1 MGTCLTSD
9 NRVFLGADGIGI
21 HHLKMYELLF
31 TFGFISTTVNCNN
44 KAEWKWLTSVKL
56 SKCKCLL
63 AWRHKSFF
71 ILHQP
76 LWPLNWLLRCPS
88 RLWVAAIQSASKLS
102 SHLNGQ
108 VCHTLIQREQKGNYT
123 SFFFFI
129 VNWISRKHLPKA
141 WSRMIKVWAGTLQ
154 WNGSKDGERALILL
168 KLCVKGIR
176 KQANS
181 RTWYCE
187 SETGRG

>member
-1 MGTCLTSD
+1 MGTCLASD

-63 AWRHKSFF
+63 VWRHKSFLYYINHF
-71 ILHQP
+71 DHWTGSWGVLQGCG
-76 LWPLNWLLRCPS
+76 WLLFSLHPS
-88 RLWVAAIQSASKLS
+88 SALTETDRYATHLFRKAI
-102 SHLNGQ
+102 
-108 VCHTLIQREQKGNYT
+108 TL
-123 SFFFFI
+123 FFFFI

-154 WNGSKDGERALILL
+154 WNGSKDGEGALISL
-168 KLCVKGIR
+168 KLCERNQKAG
-176 KQANS
+176 KQQDMVL
-181 RTWYCE
+181 WK
-187 SETGRG
+187 